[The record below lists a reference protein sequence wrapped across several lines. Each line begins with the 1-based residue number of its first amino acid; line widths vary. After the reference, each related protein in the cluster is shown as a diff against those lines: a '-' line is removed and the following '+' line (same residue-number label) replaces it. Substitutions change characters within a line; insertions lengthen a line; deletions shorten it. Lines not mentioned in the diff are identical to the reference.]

1 MQEFLNLLRPFGT
14 ERHSTS
20 SLPEEGGRVRRGLFV
35 LEGMLDFHGVPLL
48 GEKRRGPREYLFS
61 LSPGE
66 AFFDLPRKK
75 EIPYLLEITPRGES
89 RILEVPW
96 EALEE
101 RKDPDLQAWLI
112 SRGEVLLSA
121 FGEVLARD
129 VPFPAGN
136 LDRLSREELQSLGAD
151 RYAGPSEKEG
161 LWLELREGSA
171 LLLGEEEMEPKKFYY
186 TGEHLWMRSLQE
198 CSFESSKGE
207 DLRARGLFWKALED
221 NLELDL
227 KLLNLHSRLALGDQW
242 NLGESMK
249 MFRKE
254 RFREA
259 FSSLGGV
266 LFRKKEEVSVPL
278 SPLFRLAARLGEEMN
293 FQLPKVIHHPERIR
307 TLQDLGRA
315 FNLRIRGMTLEKGW
329 ERRDTLPFVGLFGEE
344 KKEVL
349 LLPRKG
355 RFSIYFPEED
365 REEPLDA
372 EGVEKIDFQAWGVYR
387 SFPSRSISRKDLFS
401 FGLFR
406 SWGELLYALCVAFCM
421 GTLGLFVPMINGKIF
436 QEVIP
441 SAERGQIWQFFF
453 LLVSLGITTAL
464 LRLSQQIALFRTE
477 SRMDHDVE
485 MALWDRLLRL
495 RVTFFRRFTSGDLA
509 GKALGLYSIRTFLGQ
524 SVRSLVPNVAFSLL
538 YLGQMFYYDWKV
550 ALAAL
555 GCLLL
560 LGFAMGISAYVQI
573 RFQRRMVAV
582 QNRLSGVVFQ
592 ILTGLNKI
600 RVAAAEEEVFAKW
613 ASLFSWQRILSY
625 RARWAA
631 NLLSAFSALF
641 PAFGAIAIFLVIMYF
656 RMGYPDDMGS
666 HEYQVGHFVS
676 FWSAYGSMQGAFM
689 GLISSIT
696 IFLGVLPLYESL
708 DPILQEEPETSE
720 ARTDP
725 GELRGNIDISSV
737 TFRYH
742 RDAPALF
749 QDFSLSVKAG
759 EFLAVV
765 GASGSGKSTLIRL
778 LLGFEFPERGEI
790 FFDNKPLK
798 DMDLKKMRS
807 YIGAVL
813 QQGGII
819 AGDIYSNIVC
829 SRPLTLDQA
838 WEAVRIAGL
847 EEDIKAM
854 PMGMHTMIT
863 EGANTLSGGQKQRLV
878 IARAVANKPRI
889 LFFDEATSALDNRT
903 QEEVARSL
911 ERLDATRIVVAHRLS
926 TIRNADRIVV
936 IHKGCIGE
944 EGTFEELMAKRGFF
958 YELSRRQM
966 I

>member
-1 MQEFLNLLRPFGT
+1 MQDFLNTLRPLGV
-14 ERHSTS
+14 ERHATS
-20 SLPEEGGRVRRGLFV
+20 SLPEEVGKLSRGLFV
-35 LEGMLDFHGVPLL
+35 LEGALDVHGVPLL
-48 GEKRRGPREYLFS
+48 EEKTRGAREYLFS
-61 LSPGE
+61 LSSGE
-66 AFFDLPRKK
+66 VFFDLPRDE
-75 EIPYLLEITPRGES
+75 EIPYLLQITPRGES

-96 EALEE
+96 EILKEQ
-101 RKDPDLQAWLI
+101 KDPALLNELI
-112 SRGEVLLSA
+112 LGGEKLLNSL
-121 FGEVLARD
+121 GEVLAGD
-129 VPFPAGN
+129 VPFPEGN
-136 LDRLSREELQSLGAD
+136 LDRLPEKELESLPSD
-151 RYAGPSEKEG
+151 RRVGPLEKEG

-171 LLLGEEEMEPKKFYY
+171 LLLGEEDMEPGRLYY
-186 TGEHLWMRSLQE
+186 LGEYLWMRSLT
-198 CSFESSKGE
+198 ESSFQSFRREK
-207 DLRARGLFWKALED
+207 LHASGLFWKALEE
-221 NLELDL
+221 NLGFFL
-227 KLLNLHSRLALGDQW
+227 KLRNMHSRLSLGDQW

-249 MFRKE
+249 TLGKE

-259 FSSLGGV
+259 FTSLGDV
-266 LFRKKEEVSVPL
+266 LFRKKEEVTVPL

-293 FQLPKVIHHPERIR
+293 FQLPKVIHHPERVR
-307 TLQDLGRA
+307 TLEDLGRA
-315 FNLRIRGMTLEKGW
+315 FNLRIRRISLEKGW
-329 ERRDTLPFVGLFGEE
+329 ERRDTLPFIGLFGEE

-355 RFSIYFPEED
+355 RFFVYFPEEN
-365 REEPLDA
+365 REEPLDT
-372 EGVEKIDFQAWGVYR
+372 EGAEKIDSQAWGVYR
-387 SFPSRSISRKDLFS
+387 SFPSGSMTRKDLFT

-406 SWGELLYALCVAFCM
+406 SWGELLYALVVAFGM
-421 GTLGLFVPMINGKIF
+421 GSLGLFVPMINGKIF
-436 QEVIP
+436 QDIIP

-453 LLVSLGITTAL
+453 ILLSLAVTTAL
-464 LRLSQQIALFRTE
+464 LRLSQQLSIFRVE

-485 MALWDRLLRL
+485 MALWDRILRL
-495 RVTFFRRFTSGDLA
+495 RVTFFRQFTSGDLA
-509 GKALGLYSIRTFLGQ
+509 GRALGLYSIRTFLGQ

-538 YLGQMFYYDWKV
+538 YLGQMFYYDWKIS
-550 ALAAL
+550 LAAL
-555 GCLLL
+555 GCLAL
-560 LGFAMGISAYVQI
+560 LGVAMGLSAYVQI
-573 RFQRRMVAV
+573 RFQRRMVEV

-613 ASLFSWQRILSY
+613 ASMFSWQRILSY
-625 RARWAA
+625 RARIAA
-631 NLLSAFSALF
+631 NLLNAFSALF
-641 PAFGAIAIFLVIMYF
+641 PAFGAMAIFLVIMYF
-656 RMGYPDDMGS
+656 RMGYPDEMGV
-666 HEYQVGHFVS
+666 HEYQVGRFVS
-676 FWSAYGSMQGAFM
+676 FWSAYGAMQGAFM

-696 IFLGVLPLYESL
+696 VFLGVLPLYESL
-708 DPILQEEPETSE
+708 NPILQEEPEASE
-720 ARTDP
+720 ARSDP
-725 GELRGNIDISSV
+725 GELRGNIDISAI

-742 RDAPALF
+742 RDAPAIF
-749 QDFSLSVKAG
+749 QDFSLSIRAG

-778 LLGFEFPERGEI
+778 LLGFEFPERGEV

-807 YIGAVL
+807 QIGAVL

-819 AGDIYSNIVC
+819 AGDIFSNIVC

-838 WEAVRIAGL
+838 WEAARVAGL

-911 ERLDATRIVVAHRLS
+911 ENLDATRIVVAHRLS

-936 IHKGCIGE
+936 VHKGRIGE
-944 EGTFEELMAKRGFF
+944 EGTFEELMGKKGFF

-966 I
+966 V

>member
-1 MQEFLNLLRPFGT
+1 MEAFLNTIRLLGT

-20 SLPEEGGRVRRGLFV
+20 SLPEEGGRTRRVLFV
-35 LEGMLDFHGVPLL
+35 LEGILDVHGVSLL
-48 GEKRRGPREYLFS
+48 GESVRGAREYLFS
-61 LSPGE
+61 LSLGE
-66 AFFDLPRKK
+66 AFFDLPRNE
-75 EIPYLLEITPRGES
+75 EIPYLLELTPRGES
-89 RILEVPW
+89 RILEVSW
-96 EALEE
+96 EILEE
-101 RKDPDLQAWLI
+101 QQDPDLQNWLA
-112 SRGEVLLSA
+112 SRGEKLLAS
-121 FGEVLARD
+121 FGEVLVKD
-129 VPFPAGN
+129 VPFPQGN
-136 LDRLSREELQSLGAD
+136 LDRLSREELERLPAD
-151 RYAGPSEKEG
+151 RYAGPSDKEG
-161 LWLELREGSA
+161 FWLELRDGSA
-171 LLLGEEEMEPKKFYY
+171 LILGEEEMEPGKLYY
-186 TGEHLWMRSLQE
+186 TGEHLWMRSLQD

-207 DLRARGLFWKALED
+207 DLRARGFFWDALEQ
-221 NLELDL
+221 NLKLDL
-227 KLLNLHSRLALGDQW
+227 KLLNLHSRLSLGDQW
-242 NLGESMK
+242 NLGETMK
-249 MFRKE
+249 NLRKE
-254 RFREA
+254 RFQEA
-259 FSSLGGV
+259 FVSLGGV
-266 LFRKKEEVSVPL
+266 LFRKKEEAAVPL
-278 SPLFRLAARLGEEMN
+278 SPLFRLAARMGEEMN
-293 FQLPKVIHHPERIR
+293 FRLPKIIHHPERVR
-307 TLQDLGRA
+307 TLEDLARA
-315 FNLRIRGMTLEKGW
+315 FNLRIRRITLEKGW
-329 ERRDTLPFVGLFGEE
+329 ERRDTLPFVGLLEEE

-349 LLPRKG
+349 LLPRGG
-355 RFSIYFPEED
+355 RCFIYFPEED
-365 REEPLDA
+365 REEILRPEDA
-372 EGVEKIDFQAWGVYR
+372 AKIALQAWGMYR
-387 SFPSRSISRKDLFS
+387 PFPSGSMTRKDLFA

-406 SWGELLYALCVAFCM
+406 SWKELLYALGVAFGM
-421 GTLGLFVPMINGKIF
+421 GSLGLFVPMINGKIF
-436 QEVIP
+436 QDIIP

-485 MALWDRLLRL
+485 MALWDRILRL
-495 RVTFFRRFTSGDLA
+495 RVTFFRRFSSGDLA
-509 GKALGLYSIRTFLGQ
+509 GKALGLYNIRTFLGQ
-524 SVRSLVPNVAFSLL
+524 SVRSLVPNAAFSLL
-538 YLGQMFYYDWKV
+538 YLGQMFYYDWKI

-560 LGFAMGISAYVQI
+560 LGLAMGISAYVQI

-656 RMGYPDDMGS
+656 RMGYPDDMGN

-676 FWSAYGSMQGAFM
+676 FWSAYGAMQGAFM
-689 GLISSIT
+689 GLISSVT
-696 IFLGVLPLYESL
+696 VFLGVLPLYESL
-708 DPILQEEPETSE
+708 DPILREEPEASE
-720 ARTDP
+720 ARGDP
-725 GELRGNIDISSV
+725 GELRGNIDISAV

-742 RDAPALF
+742 RDAPAIF
-749 QDFSLSVKAG
+749 QNFSLTVRGG
-759 EFLAVV
+759 EFLAIV

-798 DMDLKKMRS
+798 DMDLRKMRAQ
-807 YIGAVL
+807 IGTVL
-813 QQGGII
+813 QQGGIV

-829 SRPLTLDQA
+829 SRSLTLDQA
-838 WEAVRIAGL
+838 WEAARIAGL

-903 QEEVARSL
+903 QEAVARSL
-911 ERLDATRIVVAHRLS
+911 ENLDATRIVVAHRLS

-936 IHKGCIGE
+936 IHKGHIGE
-944 EGTFEELMAKRGFF
+944 EGTFEELMEKRGFF

-966 I
+966 V

>member
-1 MQEFLNLLRPFGT
+1 MWEFLNTLRSLGT

-20 SLPEEGGRVRRGLFV
+20 SLPEEGGKVRRGLFV
-35 LEGMLDFHGVPLL
+35 LEGILDLHGVSLL
-48 GEKRRGPREYLFS
+48 GEETREAREYLFS

-66 AFFDLPRKK
+66 AFFDIPRKK
-75 EIPYLLEITPRGES
+75 EVPYLLQLTPRGES

-101 RKDPDLQAWLI
+101 QEDPDLQNWLI
-112 SRGEVLLSA
+112 SRGENLLSV
-121 FGEVLARD
+121 FEEVLARD
-129 VPFPAGN
+129 VPFPEGN
-136 LDRLSREELQSLGAD
+136 LDRLPREELESLGED
-151 RYAGPSEKEG
+151 RRVGSLEKEG
-161 LWLELREGSA
+161 LWLELRKGSA
-171 LLLGEEEMEPKKFYY
+171 LLLGKEEMEPGKLYY
-186 TGEHLWMRSLQE
+186 MGKHLWIRSLQE
-198 CSFESSKGE
+198 CSFWVLRRE
-207 DLRARGLFWKALED
+207 DLCFRGLFYKALEQ

-227 KLLNLHSRLALGDQW
+227 KLLNLHSQLALEDQR

-249 MFRKE
+249 VLRKE
-254 RFREA
+254 RFRGA
-259 FSSLGGV
+259 FSSLVGV
-266 LFRKKEEVSVPL
+266 FSRKKEEATIPS

-293 FQLPKVIHHPERIR
+293 FQFPNAIHHPERVR
-307 TLQDLGRA
+307 TLQDLGKV
-315 FNLRIRGMTLEKGW
+315 FNLRIREITLEKGW
-329 ERRDTLPFVGLFGEE
+329 EHRDTLPFCGLYGEE

-355 RFSIYFPEED
+355 KFSIYFPEED
-365 REEPLDA
+365 REEPLDVGEA
-372 EGVEKIDFQAWGVYR
+372 EKIDSHAWVVYR
-387 SFPSRSISRKDLFS
+387 SFPSQSMTRKDFFS

-406 SWGELLYALCVAFCM
+406 SWGDLLYALCVAFGM
-421 GTLGLFVPMINGKIF
+421 GSLGLFVPMINGKIF

-453 LLVSLGITTAL
+453 LLLSLGISTAL
-464 LRLSQQIALFRTE
+464 LRLSQQITLFRAE

-509 GKALGLYSIRTFLGQ
+509 GRALGLYNIRTFLGQ
-524 SVRSLVPNVAFSLL
+524 SVRSLVPNAAFSLL

-555 GCLLL
+555 GCLAL
-560 LGFAMGISAYVQI
+560 LGLAMGISAYVQI
-573 RFQRRMVAV
+573 RFQRRMVEV
-582 QNRLSGVVFQ
+582 QNQLSGVVFQ

-600 RVAAAEEEVFAKW
+600 RVAAAEEAVFAKW
-613 ASLFSWQRILSY
+613 ASMFSWQRILSY
-625 RARWAA
+625 RARRAA
-631 NLLSAFSALF
+631 NLLNAFSALF
-641 PAFGAIAIFLVIMYF
+641 PAFGAVAIFLVIMYF
-656 RMGYPDDMGS
+656 RMGYPDDMGT
-666 HEYQVGHFVS
+666 HEYQVGRFVS

-708 DPILQEEPETSE
+708 DPILKEEPETSE
-720 ARTDP
+720 AKKDP
-725 GELRGNIDISSV
+725 GELRGNIDISAI
-737 TFRYH
+737 TFRYY
-742 RDAPALF
+742 RDAPAIF
-749 QDFSLSVKAG
+749 QDFSLSIKAG
-759 EFLAVV
+759 EFVAVV

-790 FFDNKPLK
+790 FYDNKPLK

-807 YIGAVL
+807 QIGVVL

-819 AGDIYSNIVC
+819 AGDIFSNIVC
-829 SRPLTLDQA
+829 SRPLTMDQA

-903 QEEVARSL
+903 QEDVAKSL
-911 ERLDATRIVVAHRLS
+911 DRLDATRIVVAHRLS
-926 TIRNADRIVV
+926 TIRNANRIIV
-936 IHKGCIGE
+936 IHKGRIGE
-944 EGTFEELMAKRGFF
+944 EGTFEELMEKQGLF

-966 I
+966 V